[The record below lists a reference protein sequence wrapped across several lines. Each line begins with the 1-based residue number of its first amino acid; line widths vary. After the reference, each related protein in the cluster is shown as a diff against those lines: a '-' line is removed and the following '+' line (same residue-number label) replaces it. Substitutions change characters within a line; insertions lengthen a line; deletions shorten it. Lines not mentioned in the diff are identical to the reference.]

1 MASKFF
7 FSLNSIKPQK
17 NYDSGNITTITADET
32 PGLVGMSFSA
42 LKLQKNGSV
51 EPSWHPNAN
60 KVGYCVQGNALVS
73 IRTPAGVELFTV
85 SAGEVFFIPKG
96 YIHHIANTSDK
107 ETSIIFALN
116 HTKPEQMILSNA
128 MFSLSDDV
136 FKATF
141 NIPPELLKGLKN
153 SRKHDL
159 IQFVPASKTL
169 PNFISSRYKFNLTA
183 SSELILTKGGYVQ
196 AATKANLP
204 VLDGLGILGFG
215 LNPHGAVEPHWHTNA
230 GELIYIIKG
239 KTQITVLAPDGSV
252 EIMEVNAGEGA
263 FAAASHFHNIL
274 NVGTDDVEVMA
285 FFSNAD
291 PDYIGFG
298 EVIGAYSN
306 EVLASIFNVSPTYF
320 DTLVKPVV
328 PLVIVPL

>member
-17 NYDSGNITTITADET
+17 TYASGNITNVTSAET
-32 PGLVGMSFSA
+32 PGLVSMSFSA

-60 KVGYCVQGNALVS
+60 KIGYCVQGSALVS
-73 IRTPAGVELFTV
+73 IRSPGGVELFTID
-85 SAGEVFFIPKG
+85 AGDVFFIPKG
-96 YIHHIANTSDK
+96 YIHHIVNTGDK
-107 ETSIIFALN
+107 ETSIIFGLN
-116 HTKPEQMILSNA
+116 DTKPESMRLSNA

-136 FKATF
+136 FKSTF
-141 NIPPELLKGLKN
+141 NIAPDLLKGLKDA
-153 SRKHDL
+153 KKQDL
-159 IQFVPASKTL
+159 IQFVAANKAAPH
-169 PNFISSRYKFNLTA
+169 FISSRYKFNLAA

-196 AATKANLP
+196 AATKTNMP

-215 LNPHGAVEPHWHTNA
+215 LNPKGAVEPHWHTNA

-252 EIMEVNAGEGA
+252 DVMEVNEGEGA

-274 NVGTDDVEVMA
+274 NVGQDNVEVMA

-298 EVIGAYSN
+298 EVVGAYSN
-306 EVLASIFNVSPTYF
+306 EILASVFNVSPTYF
-320 DTLVKPVV
+320 DKLVKPTG
-328 PLVIVPL
+328 PLVIVPV